1 MPVCLIISSS
11 SLDRYLINW
20 GVQIAFKQLCTTT
33 RESRVLANIDI
44 VNQQLCYPTTT
55 WRRQL
60 IRFERKNCL
69 TNNRFSSGVPEWTV
83 RSEED
88 IKLISFSSRLI
99 VYRLTPYNSVSILKS
114 KITPLPD
121 SKRLRRTSKNQRISE
136 GPQKNIRKPE
146 HTSPVIP
153 LGQCPNIK
161 FVPS

>member
-83 RSEED
+83 RSEEN
-88 IKLISFSSRLI
+88 IKLISFSSRLV
-99 VYRLTPYNSVSILKS
+99 VYRLTPCRNTSIS
-114 KITPLPD
+114 KLRRFQNYVTTGLSTLRRTKELPKD
-121 SKRLRRTSKNQRISE
+121 LRRTSGKQ
-136 GPQKNIRKPE
+136 NIPHR
-146 HTSPVIP
+146 
-153 LGQCPNIK
+153 
-161 FVPS
+161 